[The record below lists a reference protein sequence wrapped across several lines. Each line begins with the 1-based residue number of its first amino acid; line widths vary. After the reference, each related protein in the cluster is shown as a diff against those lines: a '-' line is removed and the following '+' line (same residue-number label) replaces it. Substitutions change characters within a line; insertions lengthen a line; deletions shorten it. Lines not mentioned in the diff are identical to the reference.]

1 MERTYTYAFE
11 RNETLTFHA
20 WDYVVWVFTLVA
32 SAAIGLYYAIKD
44 RHRNDSKEFMLGG
57 RKLYVFPVALS
68 LVSSFISAVT
78 LLGTPAEMYLYDTM
92 FWWIS
97 GGFIISAIGAGHIFI
112 PVFYRLGITS
122 VFEYIEMRFGRA
134 VRLVSSLVLLVWMFL
149 YLAIVL
155 YGPSLALHAV
165 TGLDLWGSVV
175 AVGLVCTFYTTLGGM
190 KAVVWTD
197 SLQVIFMFSGMIAL
211 LVAGSNKLG
220 GFGEVWRIANE
231 NGRIR
236 FFDFDPDPT
245 ARHSIWSVV
254 IGGGF
259 FWGCVYGVNQ
269 AQVQRAISL
278 PSVRKMRYAV
288 WLNLLG
294 FGLIQTL
301 VCSVGLV
308 MYAYFHTCDPV
319 KLGIITKT
327 DQLIPLFTMDLV
339 GHLHG
344 LPGLVMSCVF
354 SGSLSTI
361 SSGLNAIAAV
371 IVKDFVKP
379 YCWKHPTD
387 FHETIF
393 SKGIVIVSG
402 LLCLIMAYVVSELGA
417 ILQLAYI
424 LFGVLGGP
432 LLGVF
437 TLGILFPWANKWGAL
452 VGHLTALALLLWIG
466 LGTKFENV
474 VVTPKSPVTIEGCR
488 MNDSMTTHMTTL
500 MSTISTTVQ
509 QEVTKSEPLALYKM
523 SYMWYTALATLT
535 NVVVGLIISFIT
547 GYTRPETLNPK
558 LICPVFDEL
567 FPYLPEKIRKPLRFG
582 VRHGEET
589 NEETEPEKQKPIALD
604 KNGIDNKAF
613 HGEKQEKN
621 EKISFSYDDDEKKQ
635 SVTEK
640 QANGINGVQPDTEAE
655 KNYWAYETRL

>member
-278 PSVRKMRYAV
+278 PSVRKMRY
-288 WLNLLG
+288 
-294 FGLIQTL
+294 
-301 VCSVGLV
+301 
-308 MYAYFHTCDPV
+308 
-319 KLGIITKT
+319 
-327 DQLIPLFTMDLV
+327 
-339 GHLHG
+339 
-344 LPGLVMSCVF
+344 
-354 SGSLSTI
+354 TI

-393 SKGIVIVSG
+393 SKGIGNAMLYMIVSG

-582 VRHGEET
+582 VRHGQET